1 MINKFSY
8 ILFLNLTFLSNLL
21 FSQNPAFEQR
31 KTIYNNEV
39 LSNINNKPI
48 IIQAYKNMP
57 VDANA
62 LNTILTN
69 ISTKSTADFDIV
81 KLIRILFFTNGEYD
95 SLILPVLRPIPF
107 WLEKNEDNREYW
119 SENHMIMWM
128 SSDWLLHEKYGK
140 EVDSNL
146 IYRLK
151 HYLELKQEY
160 GFYEYFSSVYL
171 PYTLSGLL
179 NLADFAQDTEIK
191 NLATV
196 VANKLLQHILLLT
209 NNKGTFFPIAG
220 RNYPGKYTSAYNQ
233 NHSNLI
239 YLITGFG
246 ELPRTASH
254 AGEFLATTSINLDLA
269 LNAWTPTFN
278 QTITLG
284 HTLADGI
291 NIINKDINFKD
302 KVIFQWSSGAY
313 FDPLVARST
322 ATQLKDLNL
331 WNHHQ
336 FDDFK
341 IFSGVPNP
349 LTPVIAEIGSPFSK
363 SSGNYNPT
371 IYVYKNNSVT
381 LSSIQDFW
389 KGKNGYQQFTIMANT
404 GTSAVFT
411 LSGKPNSDWDDR
423 PAIHANTHLPYVKQ
437 KDNIALVMYRPE
449 KNLELF
455 GYSDEK
461 LYISLHWKN
470 QVFDE
475 IKESGNWI
483 LGKEDDGYIAVRR
496 HCINEINGVKSCDNT
511 DGQTWIFVVGNEA
524 TYGSFENFENIIN
537 QSYYEE
543 KWYFNLPTL
552 KWVYFSKIIIDG
564 KTLEYAWEGDIF
576 SGPTEKP
583 TSISNQKNIS
593 KEITIFPNPTTNYI
607 QLQVPNNIEIKGNL
621 KIYNLLGAEIFA
633 EDINSNYQNNIKIET
648 KNWNNGTYFLALE
661 TEKTIYTNT
670 FIVKK

>member
-1 MINKFSY
+1 MNRFLY
-8 ILFLNLTFLSNLL
+8 VLFLNLILLSNLL
-21 FSQNPAFEQR
+21 YSQNPAFEQR
-31 KTIYNNEV
+31 RVTYNNIA
-39 LSNINNKPI
+39 LNNINDNSI
-48 IIQAYKNMP
+48 LIQAYKNLP
-57 VDANA
+57 VDVNI
-62 LNTILTN
+62 LNTILNN
-69 ISTKSTADFDIV
+69 IAIKSTSDFDIV
-81 KLIRILFFTNGEYD
+81 KLIRVLFLSNGTYD
-95 SLILPVLRPIPF
+95 SMILPILQPIPF
-107 WLEKNEDNREYW
+107 WLEKNEDSREYW

-140 EVDSNL
+140 QIDSNL
-146 IYRLK
+146 VQRLK
-151 HYLELKQEY
+151 HYLDLKINY

-179 NLADFAQDTEIK
+179 NLADFSQDIEIK
-191 NLATV
+191 NKASL
-196 VANKLLQHILLLT
+196 VANKLLQDILLFT
-209 NNKGTFFPIAG
+209 NNKGTYFPVAG
-220 RNYPGKYTSAYNQ
+220 RNYYSKYNNPYGQ
-233 NHSNLI
+233 NHNNLI
-239 YLITGFG
+239 YLITGLG
-246 ELPRTASH
+246 EVPNEASH
-254 AGEFLATTSINLDLA
+254 AGAFLSTSTINLDVA
-269 LNAWTPTFN
+269 LNSWTSNLN
-278 QTITLG
+278 QIFTLG
-284 HTLADGI
+284 HTLSDGI
-291 NIINKDINFKD
+291 NIINKDINAKD

-322 ATQLKDLNL
+322 ATLLKDLNL
-331 WNHHQ
+331 WNHHE

-341 IFSGVPNP
+341 VFSGLPAALAP
-349 LTPVIAEIGSPFSK
+349 AIAEIGSAISK

-371 IYVYKNNSVT
+371 IYVYKNNTVT

-552 KWVYFSKIIIDG
+552 KWVYFSKIIVDG
-564 KTLEYAWEGDIF
+564 KTLEYAWDGDIF

-607 QLQVPNNIEIKGNL
+607 QLQVPNNIQIKGNL
-621 KIYNLLGAEIFA
+621 KIYNLLGDEVFT
-633 EDINSNYQNNIKIET
+633 ENINSNYQNNIKIET
-648 KNWNNGTYFLALE
+648 KNWNNGTYFLLLE